1 MKITSEG
8 ETWVNAS
15 WAAPHFG
22 QAYHPGLGAK
32 WPRRVW
38 WRRLAG
44 GPQFRGG
51 EPPLPR
57 YRGVQHNVELPSKIR
72 VMIGA
77 SIHLRWMVPVTEAD
91 TRVWT
96 FTLVKKPKHALHAAW
111 QALWYHG
118 YRKPSIIIATNEQE
132 DLVIFKRERL
142 NLERPQKLGPLD
154 VGPHLLPAPPRP
166 PGAGPSEEVGGGLD
180 GPSETSPQ
188 LDCAGEA
195 GARTRPR
202 TRKEPE

>member
-1 MKITSEG
+1 
-8 ETWVNAS
+8 
-15 WAAPHFG
+15 
-22 QAYHPGLGAK
+22 
-32 WPRRVW
+32 VW

-57 YRGVQHNVELPSKIR
+57 YRGVEHNVELPSKIR
-72 VMIGA
+72 VLIGA
-77 SIHLRWMVPVTEAD
+77 SLHLRWMVPVTEAD

-132 DLVIFKRERL
+132 DLVIFNRERL
-142 NLERPQKLGPLD
+142 NLERHKLGPRRR
-154 VGPHLLPAPPRP
+154 PHLLPAPPARRARGP
-166 PGAGPSEEVGGGLD
+166 PRKSEGLD
-180 GPSETSPQ
+180 GPPSETRI
-188 LDCAGEA
+188 AGGSRRRSNETTA
-195 GARTRPR
+195 
-202 TRKEPE
+202 